1 MARHQGQ
8 KLNFHRIDQGRVVR
22 ARPIDE
28 EWQHTALP
36 CREGVRQG
44 PFQPCPVRSD
54 TTARPRG
61 SKIDPIH
68 PSLLNEPVQVD
79 ALGRPGNETCR
90 RKAVQPKD
98 CRSIGPASCR
108 IGTDYLEVAGRSYRQ
123 NGVGGAPLGMAAA
136 WQHANPKT
144 VLYEIYALREHGCGE
159 DEMIQL
165 SWKRSHRIPVCLVSC
180 GCCVCQEKRNLTR
193 NPTTQRGFTLS
204 TSCVHSYS
212 RGFLARKL
220 IPTVPNFAALDACG
234 APANT
239 SARQVMSKPTNPAAT
254 TVARSSASSRA
265 PAIHP
270 FQRSMLRLAPSG
282 TVRSTRMSPI

>member
-8 KLNFHRIDQGRVVR
+8 KLNFHRSDSGRVVR

-44 PFQPCPVRSD
+44 PFQPRPVRSV
-54 TTARPRG
+54 TTARTRG

-68 PSLLNEPVQVD
+68 PRLLNEPVQVR
-79 ALGRPGNETCR
+79 ALGRPGNKTWR
-90 RKAVQPKD
+90 GDAVQPKE
-98 CRSIGPASCR
+98 CRSIGPAGCR

-136 WQHANPKT
+136 WQHANPKA
-144 VLYEIYALREHGCGE
+144 VLYECYALREHGGGE
-159 DEMIQL
+159 DEVIQL
-165 SWKRSHRIPVCLVSC
+165 SRKPSHR
-180 GCCVCQEKRNLTR
+180 N
-193 NPTTQRGFTLS
+193 TQIGLNLS
-204 TSCVHSYS
+204 TSCVHSSSS
-212 RGFLARKL
+212 RGLRARKL

-239 SARQVMSKPTNPAAT
+239 SARQVISKSTNPAAT
-254 TVARSSASSRA
+254 TVAWSSASSRA

-270 FQRSMLRLAPSG
+270 FQRSMFRLALSG